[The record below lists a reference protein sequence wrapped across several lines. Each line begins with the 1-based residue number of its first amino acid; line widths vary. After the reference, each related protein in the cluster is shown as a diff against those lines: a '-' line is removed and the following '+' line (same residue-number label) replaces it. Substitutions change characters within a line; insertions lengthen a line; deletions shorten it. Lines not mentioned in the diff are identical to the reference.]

1 MHTCLSTNRISS
13 NAQVLLA
20 FLPRLFCQISRLSVF
35 KSTWSIR
42 DFAVGILDVRWHFQR
57 KAWKRQ
63 SSDMLKEQLSA
74 GRRHITSV
82 HGNETIPKKE
92 HNTRMFSFFFL
103 KIEKKITV
111 IFNQQTD
118 SNWTNATWKN
128 CQQISQHWCKPGK
141 KPRHSSTHIDHHCF
155 ELSPHR
161 NMFSIIDLAKD
172 TILCLTS
179 WLHTS

>member
-1 MHTCLSTNRISS
+1 MHRFCWPFFQDFFVRFQGFLFSNQLDLFEILQWGSLTSGDTFKEKREKGSPLTCWRNNSQRAGGTSHQCTAMKQFRKKNTTLEC
-13 NAQVLLA
+13 
-20 FLPRLFCQISRLSVF
+20 FL
-35 KSTWSIR
+35 
-42 DFAVGILDVRWHFQR
+42 
-57 KAWKRQ
+57 
-63 SSDMLKEQLSA
+63 
-74 GRRHITSV
+74 
-82 HGNETIPKKE
+82 
-92 HNTRMFSFFFL
+92 FFFL
-103 KIEKKITV
+103 KIEKKISV